1 MTNQHETN
9 DNPRMLWWHWLL
21 LGVVLIA
28 LEMAASGGFYI
39 IFFGIAAVVVSLLS
53 LAELAGPL
61 WFQLFLFSALS
72 VASLVFFRN
81 PIMRQLNL
89 VGGAADLDTLAGE
102 SCTVLEPMPPG
113 GNGRVEARGTSWSAR
128 NIGTTP
134 LTSGARCVVAQSE
147 RLTLLVK
154 AEEALP

>member
-1 MTNQHETN
+1 
-9 DNPRMLWWHWLL
+9 MLWWHWLL
-21 LGVVLIA
+21 LGIVLTA
-28 LEMAASGGFYI
+28 LELAASGGFYI
-39 IFFGIAAVVVSLLS
+39 IFFGVAAIVVALLS
-53 LAELAGPL
+53 LFDLSGPP
-61 WFQLFLFSALS
+61 WFEWLLFSALS

-81 PIMRQLNL
+81 PIMRTLKLNP
-89 VGGAADLDTLAGE
+89 GGSPDIDALAGD
-102 SCTVLEPMPPG
+102 SCTVIEPMAPG

-134 LTSGARCVVAQSE
+134 LAHGARCIVARSE